1 MFKSAVAI
9 VVAVLLVLGGLVA
22 GSTVD
27 AAWYFRLIP
36 FGIGVALG
44 TLLVNR
50 RERT

>member
-1 MFKSAVAI
+1 VSTTIAF
-9 VVAVLLVLGGLVA
+9 VVAVLLVVAGLVA
-22 GSTVD
+22 GSMVD

-44 TLLVNR
+44 AILNR